1 MANTALNT
9 MGGNGLN
16 ALTKN
21 KTMSHKETLEQY
33 KELLNSYCYA
43 VADVLIRQDMEG
55 EYYVDVNLR
64 NCVSVLGGYFDSDYV
79 ADELKKGEFPFDG
92 IDKEGYWHYEFL
104 LKYFKGDHFEEPSY
118 LEIMLVEVH
127 FMMSFEDHLKQMEDT
142 IKFPF

>member
-1 MANTALNT
+1 MN
-9 MGGNGLN
+9 
-16 ALTKN
+16 
-21 KTMSHKETLEQY
+21 HKETLEQY

-79 ADELKKGEFPFDG
+79 VDELNKGEFPFDG

-104 LKYFKGDHFEEPSY
+104 FKYFRGDDEEPSY
-118 LEIMLVEVH
+118 MEILLVEVD
-127 FMMSFEDHLKQMEDT
+127 FMMSFEDHLKQAKDT
-142 IKFPF
+142 NGFMPF